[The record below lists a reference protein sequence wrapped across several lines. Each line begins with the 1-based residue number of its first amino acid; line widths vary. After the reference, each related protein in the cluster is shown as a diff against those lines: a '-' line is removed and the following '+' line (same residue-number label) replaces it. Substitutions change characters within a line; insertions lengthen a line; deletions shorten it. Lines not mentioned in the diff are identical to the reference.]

1 MNMRRMRALLK
12 RELTD
17 ILRDKK
23 TLVMMIVVPVILYP
37 LLIVGMT
44 LLMSSVLSSQE
55 EKTYQVA
62 FENDAA
68 LEERIG
74 TILKEEQEEIGY
86 RVEVVQADDCEGAL
100 EVEEID
106 AFVRVEEDGSISLCY
121 LSAKDRSSTAVSA
134 LGDAFEIYRED
145 LREENIEKAGLD
157 AEFLLNPIT
166 FQRED
171 FSTTEESI
179 GNLIGSMMPFLI
191 VTVILL
197 GAIYPA
203 IDVTAGEKERGTLE
217 TLLTLPVTN
226 FEMIMSKF
234 LAVACI
240 ACVSAVLNVFS
251 MGGAM
256 AFLVS
261 SSLSATANV
270 NLQIRYETFIPGILF
285 TLVVMMFFALL
296 VTAVCMCTCVFA
308 KNFKEANNY
317 VTPVM
322 LIFMFGSYAAMI
334 PDLELTAQT
343 AAIPIVNVALMV
355 ESLFQ
360 FNYNYGLFAI
370 VLFSNVAYSLL
381 AIMVLG
387 KIYNSEAV
395 LFSEGLSSV
404 KLFSK
409 RSEMKEKQMPGFGD
423 IVLLL
428 CIVLLLI
435 LYVGSYAQLR
445 WGFGGVAIQQMIIL
459 LCPLVYAWYMK
470 ADRKKL
476 FSVQKIKPAQLIGS
490 VMIGIAAFL
499 GALVAGALLV
509 PFFPESAEGL
519 TQLDDM
525 LVSQPVY
532 LLVLVVALMPAV
544 GEELLFRG
552 FVMGT
557 LKYKCKPA
565 LTILVTTLIF
575 AAYHMSLI
583 KMFTIGIVGLG
594 LTLVTYKT
602 GSIAASMCVHFL
614 NNLLSV
620 LIAKYP
626 AAMQKAFPVLFQE
639 SLDLSD
645 LLLIG
650 AVILVCAALGWRLIG
665 GGRKERAKKE
675 AANT

>member
-1 MNMRRMRALLK
+1 MNLNRMTALFK

-23 TLVMMIVVPVILYP
+23 TLIMMLVVPIIIYP

-44 LLMSSVLSSQE
+44 LLMSSIMSSQA
-55 EKTYQVA
+55 EKTYLIA
-62 FENDAA
+62 FENDTDLEKQIGDIIEDNEEKIGYKLEIVKEKNCQEA
-68 LEERIG
+68 LENG
-74 TILKEEQEEIGY
+74 S
-86 RVEVVQADDCEGAL
+86 
-100 EVEEID
+100 ID
-106 AFVRVEEDGSISLCY
+106 AFVRIGENDKVLLCY

-134 LGDAFEIYRED
+134 LNDAFELYREE
-145 LREENIEKAGLD
+145 LTKEKIEDAGLD
-157 AEFLLNPIT
+157 SEVMLNPIRYE
-166 FQRED
+166 QED
-171 FSTTEESI
+171 YSTTEESV

-217 TLLTLPVTN
+217 TLLTLPITN

-234 LAVACI
+234 LAVSCI

-261 SSLSATANV
+261 SSLSSAANM
-270 NLQIRYETFIPGILF
+270 NIEIHYETFIPGILF
-285 TLVVMMFFALL
+285 TIVVMMFFALL

-343 AAIPIVNVALMV
+343 AAIPIVNVALLV
-355 ESLFQ
+355 EGLFQ
-360 FNYNYGLFAI
+360 FHYNYGLFAI

-381 AIMVLG
+381 AIMILG

-404 KLFSK
+404 KLFTK

-423 IVLLL
+423 VVLLL

-435 LYVGSYAQLR
+435 FYVGTFAQLKF
-445 WGFGGVAIQQMIIL
+445 GFAGVAVQQLIIL

-470 ADRKKL
+470 ADKKQL
-476 FSVQKIKPAQLIGS
+476 FSIQIIKPLPLAGS
-490 VMIGIAAFL
+490 VLIGIAAFVGALIL
-499 GALVAGALLV
+499 GALLMPV
-509 PFFPESAEGL
+509 FPESAEGL

-525 LVSQPVY
+525 LVNQPVY
-532 LLVLVVALMPAV
+532 LLVLVVALMPAI

-557 LKYKCKPA
+557 LKKRCRPVVA
-565 LTILVTTLIF
+565 IVVTTLIF

-602 GSIAASMCVHFL
+602 GSIAASVCVHFM

-620 LIAKYP
+620 LITKYP
-626 AAMQKAFPVLFQE
+626 VQIQKVLPVLFK
-639 SLDLSD
+639 DRLSVSD
-645 LLLIG
+645 ILLLA
-650 AVILVCAALGWRLIG
+650 AVVLICAAVGWMLIG
-665 GGRKERAKKE
+665 GKK
-675 AANT
+675 NNKINFD